1 MNIKWICPHCGDE
14 QSEEKPKTYCLNC
27 HKGRYQEWH
36 QCECG
41 KWFHPDRLSK
51 KYCSQE
57 CRYKYMPKGGK
68 KGKHYPH
75 TQRARTAICP
85 VCGKEFRA
93 IHDHKNR
100 QTIYCSKECW
110 SKRATENR
118 ECPICG
124 KKFQTT
130 TKRNKIYCSNECR
143 NLAYRERKG
152 EQSHF
157 WQGGKTKESKLR
169 RTNAQYK
176 EWRDKVFKRDNYIC
190 QNCGKHTRDLEA
202 HHIKAQSKYP
212 ELIYDVDNG
221 LTLCHE
227 CHKLTDNYGY
237 KARWENFTGEK
248 AIKLN

>member
-14 QSEEKPKTYCLNC
+14 QTEEKPKTYCLNC
-27 HKGRYQEWH
+27 RKGRYQEWH
-36 QCECG
+36 QCECD

-57 CRYKYMPKGGK
+57 CHYKYMPKGGK

-75 TQRARTAICP
+75 LQRARIAVCP

-93 IHDHKNR
+93 IYDHKNR
-100 QTIYCSKECW
+100 QAIYCSKECW

-124 KKFQTT
+124 KKFQTSI
-130 TKRNKIYCSNECR
+130 KRNKIYCSNECR

-157 WQGGKTKESKLR
+157 WQGGKTKESDLLR
-169 RTNAQYK
+169 TSAEYK
-176 EWRDKVFKRDNYIC
+176 DWRLAVFTRDNFTCQKCGQRKRDI
-190 QNCGKHTRDLEA
+190 EV
-202 HHIKAQSKYP
+202 HHIKERCKYP
-212 ELIYDVDNG
+212 ELMFDVDNG

-227 CHKLTDNYGY
+227 CHKETDNYGW
-237 KARWENFTGEK
+237 KARWNNE
-248 AIKLN
+248 